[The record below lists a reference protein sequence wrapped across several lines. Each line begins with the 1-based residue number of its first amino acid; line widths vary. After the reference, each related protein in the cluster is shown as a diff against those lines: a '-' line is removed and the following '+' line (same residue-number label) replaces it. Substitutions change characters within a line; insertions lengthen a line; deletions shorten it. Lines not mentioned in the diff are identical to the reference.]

1 MDTQTRSEA
10 IAEITATAVKT
21 IEQNVQ
27 ESLKRALHK
36 NFVEKTTK
44 EAVKRIKSS
53 SKIKLGKKETIA
65 L

>member
-21 IEQNVQ
+21 IEQTVQ

-44 EAVKRIKSS
+44 EAAMGAIEKVK
-53 SKIKLGKKETIA
+53 
-65 L
+65 